1 MTAKDV
7 IEYFKICKSAVET
20 CNEALGLAV
29 EALEKQVPQRV
40 IFGDDEQDDIYCP
53 VCKFALSTVD
63 DHEYESTFYNYCPY
77 CSQKLDWS
85 DTE

>member
-29 EALEKQVPQRV
+29 EALEKQVPFKPTR
-40 IFGDDEQDDIYCP
+40 IEERKEYN
-53 VCKFALSTVD
+53 CKFGCCKCGAWTIGS
-63 DHEYESTFYNYCPY
+63 YEY
-77 CSQKLDWS
+77 CSKCGQKLNWRG
-85 DTE
+85 